1 MPRQWSQ
8 IATSPGRS
16 PASSAVR
23 AAPRRIER
31 GLELAGLRQR
41 DPDLAVAGCGGA
53 HVAARQVFLAV
64 AFELVD
70 AAEDFWP

>member
-8 IATSPGRS
+8 IATSPVRS

-31 GLELAGLRQR
+31 GLELAGLRQC
-41 DPDLAVAGCGGA
+41 DPDLPVTPRGGA
-53 HVAARQVFLAV
+53 LVTDRQVFLAV
-64 AFELVD
+64 AFELFD
-70 AAEDFWP
+70 AAE